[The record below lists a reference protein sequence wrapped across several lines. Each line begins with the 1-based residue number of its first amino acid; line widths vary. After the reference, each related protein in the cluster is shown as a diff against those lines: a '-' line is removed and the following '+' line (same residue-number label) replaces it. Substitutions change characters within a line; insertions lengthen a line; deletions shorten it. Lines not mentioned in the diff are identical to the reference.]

1 MFKKLCTPRDIIF
14 TLYVDVIKEH
24 HAWYV
29 TNWETYM
36 RFIGVVGGIY
46 SYDMSMKM
54 WCTYFKTPCMKCN
67 QMTQWNAYLPYSY
80 EMWCMI
86 KKWYAWHT
94 IEIMR
99 CMIVPW
105 WALIHMQN
113 DVWLQEE
120 VKSKGR
126 NCLPFV
132 P

>member
-1 MFKKLCTPRDIIF
+1 MLKKLCTPRDIIF

-67 QMTQWNAYLPYSY
+67 QMTQWNVYLPYWDN
-80 EMWCMI
+80 EMHDCALMGTYSHAEWCMI
-86 KKWYAWHT
+86 T
-94 IEIMR
+94 R
-99 CMIVPW
+99 GG
-105 WALIHMQN
+105 
-113 DVWLQEE
+113 EE
-120 VKSKGR
+120 
-126 NCLPFV
+126 
-132 P
+132 